1 MGRRT
6 TISFSVAGVVAVAL
20 VAGVMFSDWNMLKP
34 YAERHLSKAS
44 GRSVSLAG
52 DVKVALSLTPRVHI
66 DHVRIANP
74 PWAREKQML
83 DADAVEVTIDLR
95 RLWVGEYYLPDV
107 TLTRPRL
114 ALEISSDGRHNWY
127 LDREQKDEKSALH
140 VGRLQVDAGD
150 IVFHDPAQKTEIHA
164 KISTVNA
171 ASGQANLVF
180 NATGRLRGLPLKASG
195 TGGPVLA
202 LRDDSAPYPIKFH
215 AAMDRTQV
223 EVDGT
228 VTGLT
233 ALSAADVQL
242 ALRGRNFAELY
253 PLLRVALPPTPPYRI
268 AGHLR
273 QNGNRVEYGRF
284 HGHMGSSDLAGNIS
298 VNLST
303 TKPSVTAD
311 VVSNTLD
318 LADLGP
324 LIGARPKTASA
335 TANDRVFPNEPFN
348 VEHWKTIDMDVHFR
362 GRHLLHAAQMPLD
375 DFTAHAVMKDGVL
388 NLDPLNFGVVG
399 GEFSSKVTLDG
410 RSDPLLGKVSARVR
424 KFKLSRIAPSINLP
438 ETTVGDISADLELT
452 GRGNSIARML
462 ANADGQIGLAVTDG
476 QVSKL
481 MLKLVGLDLGGYMW
495 TRLSGD
501 RNVPIRC
508 AVASFDA
515 KHGVLDTKALVF
527 DTTDTNV
534 LGEGTI
540 NLADESLAMTIR
552 PQPKQQSI
560 LSLRTPLHVTGTL
573 RHPSVGLNKGVLA
586 ARGGAALGLAIL
598 NPLAALVPLIETGPG
613 KDSDCAQLIASV
625 RKQANA
631 ATPPS
636 GGGQSGLMKKS
647 RLPPHW

>member
-1 MGRRT
+1 MGRRAKVFL
-6 TISFSVAGVVAVAL
+6 SGLGVLALAL
-20 VAGVMFSDWNMLKP
+20 VVGLAFSDWNMVKP
-34 YAERHLSKAS
+34 YAERRLSEVS

-52 DVKVALSLTPRVHI
+52 DVEVALSLTPRVHV

-74 PWAREKQML
+74 PWAREKLML
-83 DADAVEVTIDLR
+83 EAEAVDVTIDLR
-95 RLWVGEYYLPDV
+95 RLWAGEYHLPDV

-114 ALEISSDGRHNWY
+114 ALEIGPDGRRNWY
-127 LDREQKDEKSALH
+127 LDREQKDEKSSLQ

-150 IVFHDPAQKTEIHA
+150 VVFHDPAQKTEIHA
-164 KISTVNA
+164 RVSTANTA
-171 ASGQANLVF
+171 AGQANLVF
-180 NATGRLRGLPLKASG
+180 DASGRLRGLPLKASG

-215 AAMDRTQV
+215 AAVGNTQA

-273 QNGNRVEYGRF
+273 QNGNRVEYERF
-284 HGHMGSSDLAGNIS
+284 RGLMGSSDLAGSIS
-298 VNLST
+298 VDLSAA
-303 TKPSVTAD
+303 KPSVTAD

-318 LADLGP
+318 LTDLGP
-324 LIGARPKTASA
+324 LIGAHPKAASA
-335 TANDRVFPNEPFN
+335 TANDRVLPDEPFN
-348 VEHWKTIDMDVHFR
+348 VERWKTIDMNVRFR

-388 NLDPLNFGVVG
+388 NLDPLNFGAVG

-410 RSDPLLGKVSARVR
+410 RSDPLQGKVSARIR
-424 KFKLSRIAPSINLP
+424 KLKLGRIAPSIKLP
-438 ETTVGDISADLELT
+438 ETTVGDISADLQLT

-462 ANADGQIGLAVTDG
+462 ATADGRIGFAVTDG
-476 QVSKL
+476 EVSKL
-481 MLKLVGLDLGGYMW
+481 VLKLVGLDLGGYMW
-495 TRLSGD
+495 TRLTGD
-501 RNVPIRC
+501 RNIPIRC

-515 KHGVLDTKALVF
+515 KHGVLETSALVF

-534 LGEGTI
+534 LGDGTI

-560 LSLRTPLHVTGTL
+560 LSLRTPLYVTGTF
-573 RHPSVGLNKGVLA
+573 RRPSVGLNKGALA

-625 RKQANA
+625 RSQAKA
-631 ATPPS
+631 AARQAAADGS
-636 GGGQSGLMKKS
+636 G
-647 RLPPHW
+647 R